1 MTIEDK
7 RKMKIELEN
16 INLNYCSD
24 IEQIKKE
31 IEYADE
37 DFNNYRKNSDKN
49 SIGETYKMIKVLK
62 KLKHKL
68 NSLKETSDEI
78 DVTLKLIE
86 RSICNQPSFIPE
98 ECI

>member
-1 MTIEDK
+1 
-7 RKMKIELEN
+7 MKIELKN
-16 INLNYCSD
+16 RNLNLFSD
-24 IEQIKKE
+24 IEHLKKK
-31 IEYADE
+31 IESVDE

-86 RSICNQPSFIPE
+86 RSISNQPSFIPE